1 MTGRHKRS
9 KEFNKL
15 LSMHWQF
22 VSDWIVDFH
31 TPGGVDRDG
40 WQYAIG
46 KYRKFKFGAKN

>member
-1 MTGRHKRS
+1 
-9 KEFNKL
+9 
-15 LSMHWQF
+15 MHWQF

-46 KYRKFKFGAKN
+46 KYRKFKFSAKNL